1 MPGDVHDHS
10 HTVLINQAKSP
21 ATLPMLIG
29 GTWRVP
35 IESYE
40 VDDPYRGEVTAL
52 ADRPSTADLDDA
64 LAADWP

>member
-1 MPGDVHDHS
+1 MTTATQSLSIH
-10 HTVLINQAKSP
+10 AKSP

-52 ADRPSTADLDDA
+52 AHRSSTADLDDA